1 MNIQNGSSFNTLS
14 TLQELIDTESSV
26 SINDEIKYQNH
37 ISKDISDRQNSA

>member
-1 MNIQNGSSFNTLS
+1 MSVQNGSSFNTLA
-14 TLQELIDTESSV
+14 TLKESIDTESSV